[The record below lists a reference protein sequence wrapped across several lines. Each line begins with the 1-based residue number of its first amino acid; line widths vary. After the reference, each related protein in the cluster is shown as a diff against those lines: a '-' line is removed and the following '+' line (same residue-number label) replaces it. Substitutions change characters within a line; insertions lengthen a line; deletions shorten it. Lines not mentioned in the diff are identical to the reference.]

1 MYLGHVAHFKS
12 GRMDSEEERF
22 TFFRV
27 RIEYIIMSEVVGI
40 EAKRM
45 HSACVLVIKRIFR
58 LKAREC

>member
-1 MYLGHVAHFKS
+1 
-12 GRMDSEEERF
+12 MDSEEERF